1 MEQEA
6 SGRLLDLPPTERP
19 RERLA
24 RLGGSSLATAELI
37 AVVLGTGSRG
47 ASALGLGQEA
57 LCRFGLGGLVLASLE
72 ELTALPGM
80 GQARALQLKAALEL
94 GRRLAVVPAGDRPR
108 IAGPLDVSVLLGPE
122 MVDLEQ
128 EHLRVLLLNVK
139 NDLLAVHE
147 VYKGCL
153 NSSPVRVAEVFREP
167 IRRNCAAVI
176 LVHNHP
182 SGDPAPSAAD
192 AQVTRQLVEAGRLLD
207 IAVLDH
213 VILARRGWTS
223 LRERGL
229 GFG

>member
-1 MEQEA
+1 MA
-6 SGRLLDLPPTERP
+6 ILDLPISERP

-24 RLGGSSLATAELI
+24 RLGGTALATAELI

-47 ASALGLGQEA
+47 TSALGLGLDA
-57 LCRFGLGGLVLASLE
+57 ISRFGLAGLARASLE
-72 ELTALPGM
+72 ELQAVPGL

-94 GRRLAVVPAGDRPR
+94 GRRLITLPAGNLPR
-108 IAGPLDVSVLLGPE
+108 IAGPADVHILLGPE
-122 MVDLEQ
+122 MVELEQ
-128 EHLRVLLLNVK
+128 EHLRLLMLNVK
-139 NDLLAVHE
+139 NEVLAVYE
-147 VYKGCL
+147 VYKGSL
-153 NSSPVRVAEVFREP
+153 NTSPVRVAEVFREP
-167 IRRNCAAVI
+167 IRRNCAALI

-213 VILARRGWTS
+213 VILARRGWVS

-229 GFG
+229 GF